1 MIFINF
7 LIYAYQWKN
16 TTLQFLFLKIILTF
30 DDEDSQK
37 MHLLIYYF
45 NT

>member
-7 LIYAYQWKN
+7 LRYAYQWKN
-16 TTLQFLFLKIILTF
+16 TTLQFVFKTFTYF